1 MKRMQ
6 KRGVAADVVTFN
18 TAMSAA
24 HNLGEH
30 EHAVPARVPTEH
42 IKRYGRVVVSAAGLA
57 YVPRSAWV
65 DNPRF
70 NMAFCKYSLSECGE
84 C

>member
-1 MKRMQ
+1 
-6 KRGVAADVVTFN
+6 
-18 TAMSAA
+18 MSDLAVGRA
-24 HNLGEH
+24 RYASNLALGEH

-42 IKRYGRVVVSAAGLA
+42 IKRYGRVVVSASGLA

-70 NMAFCKYSLSECGE
+70 DMAFCRFSLSECGE
-84 C
+84 CC